1 MVVQASFNSSNPL
14 LTYTAFFSVYTELIT
29 PFINK
34 NIIKVLTGQRRVG
47 KSCILQQLRQQILES
62 APNANIIFINKE
74 YEEFSAIRTSEDLSA
89 YIIPRLHPDVT
100 NYLFIDEV
108 QDIQGFEHTLRSL
121 QAQDSCDIFI
131 TGSNAT
137 MLSSELSTYLAGR
150 YIEFHIH
157 SLTYQEYLTFHRV
170 EASTQSLRNY
180 LTFGGLPYLSNLPQQ
195 QEIVFE
201 YLGNVFSTILLKDI
215 VKREGIRNVDFLE
228 SLVLYTADN
237 VGNLFSANNISRYLK
252 SQRVNISPLQ
262 VINYLRSL
270 QQAYLIHKVRRI
282 EVAGLKTF
290 EIGDK
295 YYFEDL
301 GLRNCHLGFNLQRD
315 IHKLIENAV
324 YLHLLHCRFE
334 VFTGQQS
341 GGREVDFVARRGDM
355 IIYIQATYLL
365 SDDTTRQREFG
376 NLLAI
381 RNNYPKY
388 VVSLDEWISGSITDG
403 IQHLHLAT
411 FLQMDL

>member
-1 MVVQASFNSSNPL
+1 MTQLINRQ
-14 LTYTAFFSVYTELIT
+14 YYTELIT

-237 VGNLFSANNISRYLK
+237 VGNLLSANNISRYLK

-282 EVAGLKTF
+282 EVAGLKMF
-290 EIGDK
+290 ENGDK

-341 GGREVDFVARRGDM
+341 VGREVDFVARRGDM

-388 VVSLDEWISGSITDG
+388 VVSLDEWTSGSITDG

>member
-1 MVVQASFNSSNPL
+1 MTQLINRQ
-14 LTYTAFFSVYTELIT
+14 YYTELIT

-341 GGREVDFVARRGDM
+341 GGREVDFVARRGDK

-388 VVSLDEWISGSITDG
+388 VVSLDEWTSGSITDG

>member
-1 MVVQASFNSSNPL
+1 MTQLINRQ
-14 LTYTAFFSVYTELIT
+14 YYTELIT

-47 KSCILQQLRQQILES
+47 KSCILQQLRQQIIES
-62 APNANIIFINKE
+62 VHNANIIFINKE
-74 YEEFSAIRTSEDLSA
+74 YDEFSTIRTSEDLSA
-89 YIIPRLHPDVT
+89 YIMPRLHPDGT

-180 LTFGGLPYLSNLPQQ
+180 LTFGGLPYLTNLPQQ

-282 EVAGLKTF
+282 EVAGLKMF
-290 EIGDK
+290 ENGDK

-388 VVSLDEWISGSITDG
+388 VVSLDEWTSGSITDG

>member
-1 MVVQASFNSSNPL
+1 MAQLINRQ
-14 LTYTAFFSVYTELIT
+14 YYTELIT

-180 LTFGGLPYLSNLPQQ
+180 LTFGGLPYLTNLPQQ

-262 VINYLRSL
+262 VFNYLRSL

-282 EVAGLKTF
+282 EVAGLKMF
-290 EIGDK
+290 ENGDK

-341 GGREVDFVARRGDM
+341 GGREVDFVARRGDK

-388 VVSLDEWISGSITDG
+388 VVSLDEWTSGSITDG
-403 IQHLHLAT
+403 ILHLHLAT

>member
-1 MVVQASFNSSNPL
+1 MAQLINRQ
-14 LTYTAFFSVYTELIT
+14 YYTELIT

-282 EVAGLKTF
+282 EVAGLKMF
-290 EIGDK
+290 ENGDK

-341 GGREVDFVARRGDM
+341 GGREVDFVARRGDK

-388 VVSLDEWISGSITDG
+388 VVSLDEWTSGSITDG

>member
-1 MVVQASFNSSNPL
+1 MIQLINRQY
-14 LTYTAFFSVYTELIT
+14 YTDLIT

-47 KSCILQQLRQQILES
+47 KSCILLQLQHQILETC
-62 APNANIIFINKE
+62 PNANIININKE
-74 YEEFSAIRTSEDLSA
+74 LDEFSSIKTHEELSA
-89 YIIPRLHPDVT
+89 YITPRLQDGSM

-121 QAQDSCDIFI
+121 HAQDACDVFI

-150 YIEFHIH
+150 YVEFHIH
-157 SLTYQEYLTFHRV
+157 SLSYPEFLTFHRI
-170 EASTQSLRNY
+170 EPSTQSLRNY
-180 LTFGGLPYLSNLPQQ
+180 LTFGGLPYLSNLPLQQ
-195 QEIVFE
+195 DIAFE
-201 YLGNVFSTILLKDI
+201 YLRNVFSTILLKDI
-215 VKREGIRNVDFLE
+215 VKRDGIRNVDFLE

-252 SQRVNISPLQ
+252 SQHINISPLQ
-262 VINYLRSL
+262 VINYLRSM
-270 QQAYLIHKVRRI
+270 QQAYLIHKVRRV

-295 YYFEDL
+295 YYFDDL

-324 YLHLLHCRFE
+324 YLHLLHCRYE
-334 VFTGQQS
+334 VFTGQQP
-341 GGREVDFVARRGDM
+341 GGKEVDFVARRGDSVV
-355 IIYIQATYLL
+355 YLQATYQM
-365 SDDTTRQREFG
+365 SDETTRQREFG

-381 RNNYPKY
+381 RNSYPKY
-388 VVSLDEWISGSITDG
+388 VVSLDEWTSGSCIDG
-403 IQHLHLAT
+403 ILHIHLGE
-411 FLQMDL
+411 FLQKEL

>member
-1 MVVQASFNSSNPL
+1 MQRL
-14 LTYTAFFSVYTELIT
+14 LSITKENMTQLINRQYYTELIT

-62 APNANIIFINKE
+62 VPNANIIFINKE
-74 YEEFSAIRTSEDLSA
+74 YDEFSAIRTSEDLSA
-89 YIIPRLHPDVT
+89 YIMPRLHPDGT

-108 QDIQGFEHTLRSL
+108 QDIHGFEHTLRSL
-121 QAQDSCDIFI
+121 QAQDACDIFI

-157 SLTYQEYLTFHRV
+157 SLTYQEYLTFYRAN
-170 EASTQSLRNY
+170 ASTQTLRNY
-180 LTFGGLPYLSNLPQQ
+180 LTFGGLPYLSHLPQQ
-195 QEIVFE
+195 QDIVFE

-228 SLVLYTADN
+228 SLILYTADN

-282 EVAGLKTF
+282 EVTGLKTF

-295 YYFEDL
+295 YYFEDI

-341 GGREVDFVARRGDM
+341 GGREVDFVARRGDL

-388 VVSLDEWISGSITDG
+388 VVSLDEWTSGSITDG